1 MVETD
6 NQQKALTDREKLL
19 IEFFNSGELA
29 TFWLSLKAEYREVH
43 DMTMDNVKAV
53 FSPNREFLA
62 GYAKAMEDAMNIDAQ
77 YTGKKV
83 IVKDGIYYKAE

>member
-1 MVETD
+1 
-6 NQQKALTDREKLL
+6 
-19 IEFFNSGELA
+19 
-29 TFWLSLKAEYREVH
+29 
-43 DMTMDNVKAV
+43 MTMDNVKAV